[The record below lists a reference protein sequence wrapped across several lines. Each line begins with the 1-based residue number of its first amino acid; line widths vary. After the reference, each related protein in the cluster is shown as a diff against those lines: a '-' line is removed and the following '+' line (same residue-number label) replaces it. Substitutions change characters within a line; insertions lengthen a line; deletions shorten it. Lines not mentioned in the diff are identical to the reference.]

1 MRQIPQQTKFQEFTI
16 RPFMEQDRA
25 TILQFWLSLDQ
36 HVLTHL
42 SSAKRYIKSNDYPG
56 FVNKWLSQYQQNRH
70 SLLLVGESE
79 QVVSGF
85 ILAHIQSQ
93 NWYKEKYTG
102 LISACY
108 VNSLYRRR
116 GLASQMLSEVKVWFG
131 EEKVNYIDVTWDDG
145 NLEAEKFWRSSG
157 FEPSQVRANHKLT

>member
-1 MRQIPQQTKFQEFTI
+1 MNQVPHKPSIQKFTI

-25 TILQFWLSLDQ
+25 MLLQFWLRLDQ

-42 SSAKRYIKSNDYPG
+42 TSATRYIKSHDYPD

-70 SLLLVGESE
+70 SLLLVGESGK
-79 QVVSGF
+79 VVSGF

-93 NWYKEKYTG
+93 NWYKEKSTG

-116 GLASQMLSEVKVWFG
+116 GLASQMLSEVKTWFR
-131 EEKVNYIDVTWDDG
+131 EEKVSYIDVAWDDG
-145 NLEAEKFWRSSG
+145 NVEAENFWRSSG
-157 FEPSQVRANHKLT
+157 FEPSQIRALHKLK